1 MKKKNKQTEIK
12 RFEST
17 EIKQSAFINEDY
29 KTFKTFIIV
38 LIIVLT
44 LLGLLFFFNAKLVT
58 KDMFNDETTTTAPV
72 SYIDTTILADHIL
85 GTNNPHYMVL
95 LYDTEDKTSNILYD
109 SLFNN
114 YSGDED
120 LYAVDLANKM
130 NASHYDKNQENEN
143 KSPKTNEEIVVSG
156 PTLLVVKE
164 NKVVE
169 YITDAK
175 KIQEKLNN

>member
-1 MKKKNKQTEIK
+1 MKKNKQKEVK

-38 LIIVLT
+38 LIIVIT
-44 LLGLLFFFNAKLVT
+44 LLGLLFLFNGKLVT
-58 KDMFNDETTTTAPV
+58 KDMFNDETTTTAPI
-72 SYIDTTILADHIL
+72 SYIDTTILADNIL

-95 LYDTEDKTSNILYD
+95 LYDTQDKTSNMLYD
-109 SLFNN
+109 TLFNSYN
-114 YSGDED
+114 GDED

-130 NASHYDKNQENEN
+130 NAAHYNKNQENEN
-143 KSPKTNEEIVVSG
+143 RSPKTNEEIVVSG
-156 PTLLVVKE
+156 PTLLVINE

-169 YITDAK
+169 YITDAE
-175 KIQEKLNN
+175 KIKEKLK